1 MHTTGQLPRAFQ
13 GTLVGHG
20 KLARGVKARAE
31 AFRSCKLVGVGSSI
45 PETVLSND
53 DLSAFVDTNDEWI
66 ATRTGIRRRHVL
78 AQGEDITSHAS
89 ASASAALNMAGIAGA
104 DVDMVILA
112 TSSPDDVF
120 GSATQVRSHFVTRF

>member
-1 MHTTGQLPRAFQ
+1 
-13 GTLVGHG
+13 VSHG
-20 KLARGVKARAE
+20 KASRGVRAHAE
-31 AFRSCKLVGVGSSI
+31 ALKSCKLVGVGSST
-45 PETVLSND
+45 PDTVLSND
-53 DLSAFVDTNDEWI
+53 DLSDVVDTNDEWI

-112 TSSPDDVF
+112 TSSPDDLF
-120 GSATQVRSHFVTRF
+120 GSATQVCFVTCVCAC